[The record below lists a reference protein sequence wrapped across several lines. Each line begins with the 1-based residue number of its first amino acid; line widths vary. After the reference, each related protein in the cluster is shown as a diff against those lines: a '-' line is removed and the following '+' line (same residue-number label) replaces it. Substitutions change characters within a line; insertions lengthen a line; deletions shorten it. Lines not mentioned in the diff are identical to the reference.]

1 MSLQTQ
7 FITLWMMFV
16 CGHLLGGILDLYRV
30 VSAQL
35 RMARWLV
42 PMFDVLYWLGA
53 MVLVFRI
60 LYWANLGEV
69 RLFIF
74 LGLLAGFVV
83 YYVLFSTYIIRFVRR
98 LLHGIAVLARFLARL
113 FRIFVIMP
121 LAFIIR
127 TLLAVLM
134 FFGTASIF
142 LCKFVLQLV
151 YPVWKLLRNPL
162 IKAGRALRLHVVIR
176 WTRKWITRF
185 KRRL

>member
-1 MSLQTQ
+1 
-7 FITLWMMFV
+7 MFV

-30 VSAQL
+30 VTGQL

-42 PMFDVLYWLGA
+42 PMFDVLYWLAA

-60 LYWANLGEV
+60 LYWVNLGEV

-74 LGLLAGFVV
+74 LGLLAGFAV
-83 YYVLFSTYIIRFVRR
+83 YYVLFSTHIIRFVHR
-98 LLHGIAVLARFLARL
+98 LLRWLVALARFLARL
-113 FRIFVIMP
+113 FRVFIIMP
-121 LAFIIR
+121 LAFIGR

-134 FFGTASIF
+134 FFGSASIF

-151 YPVWKLLRNPL
+151 YPVWKLLRIPL
-162 IKAGRALRLHVVIR
+162 FAAGRSLRLHVAIR
-176 WTRKWITRF
+176 WIRMWITRF